1 MTEEDSI
8 EYKRI
13 MKKANIVFICI
24 LIALLILVI
33 ITDN

>member
-1 MTEEDSI
+1 MTEEELI

-13 MKKANIVFICI
+13 MKKGNIVFICI
-24 LIALLILVI
+24 LIALLVLGI